1 MIFGI
6 NNIVKNGFFK
16 TVYYDLKKMQYL
28 IGSKGKN
35 LRLGFGCSLIDVSIG
50 NFVYIGDFAKISNTQ
65 IGDFSY
71 ISSKSRIRDTK
82 IGKFCS
88 IGSGVKIVLG
98 KHPTNFVSTHPA
110 FYSNNKPF
118 LTFSN
123 DMHYDE
129 YSGVI
134 IGNDVWI
141 AEDAIITGGV
151 KIGDGAII
159 AARAV
164 VTKDVEPYSIV
175 GGVPAKHIK
184 FRFEKN
190 IRENLIKNK
199 WWNNDIPYLRKNHLL
214 FLDIKSFF
222 NTND

>member
-6 NNIVKNGFFK
+6 NNFVKSGFLK
-16 TVYYDLKKMQYL
+16 TLYYDLKKIKYL
-28 IGSKGKN
+28 YDFKGRKIK
-35 LRLGFGCSLIDVSIG
+35 LGFGCNFKKLNVGD
-50 NFVYIGDFAKISNTQ
+50 FVYIGDFVEILNSE

-71 ISSKSRIRDTK
+71 VSANSRIRDAK

-123 DMHYDE
+123 GMHYDE

-184 FRFEKN
+184 FRFEEN
-190 IRENLIKNK
+190 IRENLMKNK
-199 WWNNDIPYLRKNHLL
+199 WWNNDITYLRKNHLL

-222 NTND
+222 NIND